1 MWVFL
6 LVFAACLCAFS
17 DPGTP
22 TLVVVVVVARYFWSW
37 CSQVPMGM
45 HNGEELT
52 RAADYRSKNRM
63 IALSWRKGA
72 LFHLEQGATHRVG
85 LTEQEGDVGLLRCR

>member
-1 MWVFL
+1 
-6 LVFAACLCAFS
+6 
-17 DPGTP
+17 
-22 TLVVVVVVARYFWSW
+22 
-37 CSQVPMGM
+37 MGM
-45 HNGEELT
+45 HNGGELA

-72 LFHLEQGATHRVG
+72 LFHLEKAATGVHRIG